1 MSIHYKFDTHVDLI
15 TEKISS
21 RNGQLANIAGIAGQ
35 DTLKML
41 ASATVLSIATYGAAI
56 YARNKANINRVQVK
70 LNKTMRMITAL
81 RMKTHVADMI
91 RELDWMKF
99 QLMVAYEKIMLLNRI
114 VSNSAAPFCMI
125 LVAAAPHQTRY
136 AVRERELKFADDV
149 TGAKVSPGCV
159 CTLVRSVGM
168 L

>member
-1 MSIHYKFDTHVDLI
+1 MVSIHYKFDTHVDLI

-21 RNGQLANIAGIAGQ
+21 QLANIAGIAGQ

-56 YARNKANINRVQVK
+56 YARDKANINRVQVK

>member
-1 MSIHYKFDTHVDLI
+1 
-15 TEKISS
+15 
-21 RNGQLANIAGIAGQ
+21 
-35 DTLKML
+35 
-41 ASATVLSIATYGAAI
+41 
-56 YARNKANINRVQVK
+56 
-70 LNKTMRMITAL
+70 
-81 RMKTHVADMI
+81 
-91 RELDWMKF
+91 MKF